1 MFYFRQRN
9 FLKVVMNFD
18 FIQTISCTFNCHIRD
33 LFNWAWSCHGHGLD
47 PQRLALNFLAT
58 FSTNQKPIVPG
69 TSAGPCLIQWFYC
82 EATNVSPRHAVENH
96 SDIITFLL
104 TIINVYICIKI
115 FNCIKIVNF
124 YQTLFA
130 VVHRALQAYH
140 HHPLWLELF
149 YRRSCGHLAAKRILT
164 TRRCHQTNTQT
175 HTNPRENYFR
185 LVLSTSKADFQVL
198 HSRELGREQ
207 TFFSSY
213 SGLALVPAH
222 PMIENWLSST
232 EKSLE
237 IPATQVL

>member
-1 MFYFRQRN
+1 M
-9 FLKVVMNFD
+9 
-18 FIQTISCTFNCHIRD
+18 
-33 LFNWAWSCHGHGLD
+33 
-47 PQRLALNFLAT
+47 
-58 FSTNQKPIVPG
+58 
-69 TSAGPCLIQWFYC
+69 
-82 EATNVSPRHAVENH
+82 SPRHAVENH

-164 TRRCHQTNTQT
+164 TRRCHQTKTLT

-185 LVLSTSKADFQVL
+185 FVLSTSKADFQVL

-207 TFFSSY
+207 TFFSSF

-237 IPATQVL
+237 IPATQVLYTGNDRWMPEGMGVNSV